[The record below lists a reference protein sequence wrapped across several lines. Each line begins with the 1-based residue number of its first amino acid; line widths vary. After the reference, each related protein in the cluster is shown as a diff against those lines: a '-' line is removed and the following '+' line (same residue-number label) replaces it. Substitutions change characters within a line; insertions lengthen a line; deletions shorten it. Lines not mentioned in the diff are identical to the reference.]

1 MTEESIFHAAL
12 AKTIPAERAAFLD
25 EACGT
30 DLDLRRQIEALLEAH
45 HSTSNTLD
53 DPVVL
58 IHEATTADNPNRLD
72 PNTEPAADSV
82 IAGRYTLEQ
91 KLGEGGMG
99 EVWIARQSDPVKRKV
114 AIKFIKSGMDTRAVL
129 ARFDQERQALAIMDH
144 PNIAKIL
151 DGGTAENGRPF
162 FVMELVRGLPI
173 TTYCDQEKLTLRERL
188 ALFTPI
194 CQGVQHAHQKGII
207 HRDIK
212 PSNIL
217 VGFYDGKPVPK
228 IIDFGVAK
236 ATGQH
241 ISTKTIQTEIGSLL
255 GTLEYMSPEQA
266 DLTNLDIDTRT
277 DVYALGVILYELLTG
292 TVPFTRSELA
302 QAGVVQLLMMIKE
315 KEPQKP
321 STKISTLKELPDI
334 AAHRRSDPTSLQ
346 HILEGELDWIIMKC
360 LEKERT
366 RRYDSPLSLA
376 GDLERFLADEPV
388 QAAPPSALYRFKKF
402 VKRYRGQVVT
412 ASALLATLIALAVV
426 SIVAAVIIWQEQK
439 QTEKE
444 RAIASE
450 NADAAFA
457 VAKDLSAYVES
468 NETSADDVRVSEGD
482 RKKAMDATLTS
493 YERLFALKP
502 SDDLRLSMARMY
514 RYRANLSRT
523 LNETTEAAN
532 HYQKALVHCKALAK
546 AYPDSSL
553 YGQYVAETSNDFGLY
568 LSRIGQLKEASKLF
582 EQSSYFY
589 EELLRKNNDN
599 ANYQRRLGYV
609 LVDRADMEYQ
619 LGNFTSSE
627 KTSRTSMELF
637 GRMEKVIVNDPNS
650 MNRKLWG
657 LAGNQLAMCLR
668 EQGKIDNAVSVHNEV
683 ISKLNELN
691 QVNRSF
697 DSLHLYHRFRI
708 ERAWTLIAIP
718 SRRVEAGNDLVEA
731 MAGWDLL
738 LKQYPDDRMYRHYQG
753 IAAMYRGRLQ
763 TLSGQRDDAAK
774 SLNAAVTILS
784 KLTEKYKDIPAYR
797 FDLGQTCLALGELA
811 TDPGEAAQSYQK
823 AKEHLETAVKQN
835 PEHHMYRKALEGLN
849 TVMKTKP

>member
-1 MTEESIFHAAL
+1 MTPESLFHAAL

-30 DLDLRRQIEALLEAH
+30 DLDLRRQIDALLEAH
-45 HSTSNTLD
+45 HSRPNTLD
-53 DPVVL
+53 DPAGL
-58 IHEATTADNPNRLD
+58 IHEATTADNPNRID
-72 PNTEPAADSV
+72 PYAEPAADTV
-82 IAGRYTLEQ
+82 VAGRYTLEQ

-99 EVWIARQSDPVKRKV
+99 EVWIARQSEPVKRKV
-114 AIKFIKSGMDTRAVL
+114 AVKFIKSGMDSRAVL

-236 ATGQH
+236 ATGQR

-292 TVPFTRSELA
+292 TVPFTRSDLA
-302 QAGVVQLLMMIKE
+302 QAGVVQMLMMIKE

-321 STKISTLKELPDI
+321 STKVSSLKELPNI
-334 AAHRRSDPTSLQ
+334 AAHRRSDPASLQ

-412 ASALLATLIALAVV
+412 ASALLAALIALAVV
-426 SIVAAVIIWQEQK
+426 SLTAAVMIWQEQK
-439 QTEKE
+439 KTEKE
-444 RAIASE
+444 RIIAADNAEAAIT
-450 NADAAFA
+450 
-457 VAKDLSAYVES
+457 VVKDLSTYVES
-468 NETSADDVRVSEGD
+468 VEILGNEMKVSDGE
-482 RKKAMDATLTS
+482 RKKAMDATLAS
-493 YERLFALKP
+493 YQKLFALNP

-514 RYRANLSRT
+514 RLRANLSRT
-523 LNETTEAAN
+523 LNETTDAAN
-532 HYQKALVHCKALAK
+532 YYEKALVQCRALAD
-546 AYPDSSL
+546 AHPDSTF
-553 YGQYVAETSNDFGLY
+553 YGQYEAETSNDFGLL
-568 LSRIGQLKEASKLF
+568 LSKIGQLKKASRLF
-582 EQSSYFY
+582 DHSSHFY
-589 EELLRKNNDN
+589 EELLKKKNNDD
-599 ANYQRRLGYV
+599 YQLRLGSM
-609 LVDRADMEYQ
+609 LVDRAEMEYQ
-619 LGNFTSSE
+619 LGQFSDGE
-627 KTSRTSMELF
+627 KTARTCMELF
-637 GRMEKVIVNDPNS
+637 SRLQKDMLNDPESRNRILWS
-650 MNRKLWG
+650 M
-657 LAGNQLAMCLR
+657 AGNRLAICLR
-668 EQGKIDNAVSVHNEV
+668 EQDKIDNAITVHSEV
-683 ISKLNELN
+683 VAKLKELV

-697 DSLHLYHRFRI
+697 DSLHLYLRFRM
-708 ERAWTLIAIP
+708 ERACTLSAVP
-718 SRRVEAGNDLVEA
+718 SRRTEATDELVEA
-731 MAGWDLL
+731 MTGWDELIN
-738 LKQYPDDRMYRHYQG
+738 KDPGRPMYRYYQG
-753 IAAMYRGRLQ
+753 VAARHRGKLQ
-763 TLSGQRDDAAK
+763 ALLGQRDAAAK

-784 KLTEKYKDIPAYR
+784 ELTDKYQNIPVYR
-797 FDLGQTCLALGELA
+797 FDLGQTCVALGELA
-811 TDPGEAAQSYQK
+811 TDPSEAAQSYQK
-823 AKEHLETAVKQN
+823 AKEHLEKTVKQN
-835 PEHHMYRKALEGLN
+835 PEHFLYGKALERLN